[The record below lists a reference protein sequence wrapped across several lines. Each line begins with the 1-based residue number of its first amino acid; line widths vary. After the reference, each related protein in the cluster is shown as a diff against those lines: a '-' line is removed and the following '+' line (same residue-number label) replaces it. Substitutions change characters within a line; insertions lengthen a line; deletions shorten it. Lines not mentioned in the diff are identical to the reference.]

1 MPSDAES
8 SDSNEIRV
16 AKRRRRILSSSDSE
30 EELPSRRPT
39 SRHRRRLQSND
50 SDEDQPQDHGYLR
63 DLFREHILGALVEL
77 EPALAAVRDERDDEP
92 PLARGSEEAVLGRCG
107 GALARVTALDLGGK
121 KLGAEGARAVA
132 GALGGMT
139 AMTQLDLGGNELGSD
154 GARALAGALGGMTAM
169 TQLDL
174 GGNEL
179 GSYGGARAL
188 GRGGGGRGRELGDGQ
203 EEKVTAF
210 IDRLFTWAHRHGR
223 EQARAHAEGAR
234 GARGPRGAFRVA
246 REPCQIELLFA
257 TEHAPRWS
265 VRKHTRAQTPTPA
278 HKHPRPRTNT
288 LARAPRA

>member
-77 EPALAAVRDERDDEP
+77 EPALAAVRDERDDEQ

-121 KLGAEGARAVA
+121 KLGAEGARAV
-132 GALGGMT
+132 
-139 AMTQLDLGGNELGSD
+139 
-154 GARALAGALGGMTAM
+154 AGALGGMTAM

-246 REPCQIELLFA
+246 RESCQVERHL
-257 TEHAPRWS
+257 RD
-265 VRKHTRAQTPTPA
+265 
-278 HKHPRPRTNT
+278 
-288 LARAPRA
+288 